1 MRLYSKLLAIIT
13 IIWLVVIL
21 FVITTDSLNPDEATH
36 SLIGKFIKDMILD
49 WLKNPTL
56 SYKKLYDY
64 AISYLV
70 YYPKLSLHY
79 PPLLHIFFAFSY
91 MIFGTSVLVGRLVVV
106 AFSVAFIYLVK
117 ECTYKISKNKE
128 AALLAPLIF
137 MSSPVF
143 IYNAIAAAQ
152 EIIFLFFFTLT
163 VFLYWRLLDKDNEK
177 NRLLVIVSTV
187 LCVLSKWQA
196 VLIVPV
202 VLAFTY
208 FENRGK
214 IKKVLIPII
223 ISLLILTP
231 YYLLLYKTGLLF
243 IPFSYTINAD
253 VQDPTWK
260 EPAGWLYY
268 LKSFVLEQFPFIGII
283 LLVATIYYLKEKQY
297 GWKLFLVWIIIV
309 YLAMT
314 FIHNKDTR
322 YDINMM
328 PAFVIPSSIVIAN
341 FCKKQYKKLLPIFFI
356 LLIAQFAYTV
366 QNNVI
371 YLQNAESISKYV
383 VSNAKGN
390 ILTDFIQFTFE
401 IAKIDGF
408 KHQIIRDCAIKD
420 SNDTYEK
427 TLNRYGVEY
436 IILKKDNGDAF
447 YKYVSTSGKF
457 TKEMESGDVVV
468 FRNKNFMSTQQ
479 KELCNYICS
488 TKAVVCTSY
497 SNPKDALV

>member
-1 MRLYSKLLAIIT
+1 MRAYSKLFALVVAA
-13 IIWLVVIL
+13 WLIVIL
-21 FVITTDSLNPDEATH
+21 FFISSDNLNPDEATH
-36 SLIGKFIKDMILD
+36 SLVAKFIKDFILD
-49 WLKNPTL
+49 WLKDPTL

-70 YYPKLSLHY
+70 HYPKLSLHY
-79 PPLLHIFFAFSY
+79 PPLLHILIAFGY

-106 AFSVAFIYLVK
+106 IFSVAFLYLVK
-117 ECTYKISKNKE
+117 ECTYKISKNE
-128 AALLAPLIF
+128 GASLIAPLIF
-137 MSSPVF
+137 MSSSLF
-143 IYNAIAAAQ
+143 IYSSIAATQ
-152 EIIFLFFFTLT
+152 EILFLFFFTLT
-163 VFLYWRLLDKDNEK
+163 IFLYWKLLDEDNNK
-177 NRLLVIVSTV
+177 NKLLAIASTV
-187 LCVLSKWQA
+187 LCIFSKWQA

-202 VLAFTY
+202 ILAFVY
-208 FENRGK
+208 FENKNK
-214 IKKVLIPII
+214 IKKILIPLIV
-223 ISLLILTP
+223 SLLILTP

-243 IPFSYTINAD
+243 VPLSYTINAD
-253 VQDPTWK
+253 VGDPTWK
-260 EPAGWLYY
+260 EPAGWLFYIKAF
-268 LKSFVLEQFPFIGII
+268 LLEQFPVIGII
-283 LLVATIYYLKEKQY
+283 LLVSTIYYIKEKKY
-297 GWKLFLVWIIIV
+297 GWKLFLVWIVIV

-366 QNNVI
+366 QNNII

-447 YKYVSTSGKF
+447 YKYVFTSGKF
-457 TKEMESGDVVV
+457 IKEMESGDVVV
-468 FRNKNFMSTQQ
+468 FRNKNFMPTQQ

-488 TKAVVCTSY
+488 TKTVVCTSY